1 MSRKM
6 STKPSIRPILEHEI
20 AHWLQRR
27 AAADLKGRALACA
40 VNARNFLVRAE
51 KIAKDSTIVSYF
63 CATHATE
70 EAVAAFVSAC
80 KSSGYPE
87 ATAINL
93 HDHKE
98 KATVSAFAQFISGHL
113 HDAGLSVAHESAE
126 DALVARLHNGDA
138 VRYYPLGL
146 HLFTFNEDSQNE
158 THIDAFE
165 GFSALFGSPED
176 MRRQIVNRSTFRDK
190 ALYASKGGAPA
201 MSEDILALQL
211 QDHAFLT
218 LGLIWAAIDVVNH
231 RQREPFV
238 IQVLCAINE
247 VNAGFKSKPPGP
259 CMDEE
264 DKSH

>member
-1 MSRKM
+1 MSHKM
-6 STKPSIRPILEHEI
+6 SITPSIRPILEHKI

-40 VNARNFLVRAE
+40 VNARNFLARAE
-51 KIAKDSTIVSYF
+51 MIAKDSTIVSYF

-80 KSSGYPE
+80 KSAGYPE
-87 ATAINL
+87 AKAINL
-93 HDHKE
+93 RDHKE

-113 HDAGLSVAHESAE
+113 HDAGLSVEHEPEE
-126 DALVARLHNGDA
+126 DVLVARVRSGDA
-138 VRYYPLGL
+138 VQYYPFGL
-146 HLFTFNEDSQNE
+146 HLFTFNEDRQSE

-176 MRRQIVNRSTFRDK
+176 MRRHIATRSTFRDK
-190 ALYASKGGAPA
+190 ALYASRGGAPA
-201 MSEDILALQL
+201 MSEDILVLQL

-238 IQVLCAINE
+238 IQVLGAINE

-259 CMDEE
+259 CTDAEE
-264 DKSH
+264 QSH

>member
-1 MSRKM
+1 M
-6 STKPSIRPILEHEI
+6 STTPSIRPILEHET

-51 KIAKDSTIVSYF
+51 KTAKDSTIVSYF

-80 KSSGYPE
+80 KSAGYPE
-87 ATAINL
+87 AKAINL
-93 HDHKE
+93 HDHKD
-98 KATVSAFAQFISGHL
+98 KATVSAFAQFITGHL
-113 HDAGLSVAHESAE
+113 HDAGLSIAHEPGE
-126 DALVARLHNGDA
+126 DVLVARVRNGDA
-138 VRYYPLGL
+138 VQHYPLGL
-146 HLFTFNEDSQNE
+146 HLFTFNKDIQSE
-158 THIDAFE
+158 THFDAFE

-176 MRRQIVNRSTFRDK
+176 MRRHIVTRSTFRDK
-190 ALYASKGGAPA
+190 ALYASSGGAPA
-201 MSEDILALQL
+201 MPEDILGLQL

-218 LGLIWAAIDVVNH
+218 LGLIWAAIDVINH

-238 IQVLCAINE
+238 IQVLGAINE

-259 CMDEE
+259 CTDAE
-264 DKSH
+264 DQSH